1 MPGDYLPHDCL
12 PNGIIAREH
21 LKTILANFH
30 FDDIVHHDEE
40 FEKLWSKFDL
50 DNTGMVRSNVFLRL
64 LEYRTNLADEIDADI
79 QRLVSR
85 SSTTSPRHQTTHVAV
100 IRHRCRRINEAKAE
114 RINDE

>member
-1 MPGDYLPHDCL
+1 MPSDYLPHDCL

-30 FDDIVHHDEE
+30 FDDIVHHDDE

-50 DNTGMVRSNVFLRL
+50 DSTGMVRSNVFLRL
-64 LEYRTNLADEIDADI
+64 LDYRTNLADELDADI

-85 SSTTSPRHQTTHVAV
+85 SSAASPLDQTTHVAV
-100 IRHRCRRINEAKAE
+100 LRHRCRRITEEKAE